1 MSLLLDA
8 LNKADQERKRGDGPP
23 SIDSHHDAAF
33 RAQDHA
39 KTPTLLIVLSVGVV
53 LIILLLAVY
62 WLGKN
67 TQQPITPPTTST
79 PQTIVQ
85 KTETNATNSHQKDSA
100 AEKDGSLEKKNL
112 NQKNNY
118 TANTTANNTNNI
130 EATSEEQGVATLYHQ
145 QMTNNPTPTT
155 TNSGAA
161 PSATKDLTSPTSIN
175 QFANLPELHD
185 LPNNIL
191 EKIPTLKYTE
201 HNYNQNGGSVVING
215 TVKHINDQLSTG
227 VVIDKI
233 LVDGM
238 ILHFENYSFK
248 MRALN
253 TWINM

>member
-39 KTPTLLIVLSVGVV
+39 KTPTLLIVLSVGVA

-67 TQQPITPPTTST
+67 TQQPTTSPTIST

-85 KTETNATNSHQKDSA
+85 KAETNSTNGNQKDSTT
-100 AEKDGSLEKKNL
+100 EKNNL
-112 NQKNNY
+112 TQKNDY
-118 TANTTANNTNNI
+118 TENTTAKNTNNI

-145 QMTNNPTPTT
+145 QMANNPAPST

-161 PSATKDLTSPTSIN
+161 PSAAKDLTSPTSIN

-215 TVKHINDQLSTG
+215 TVKHINDQLSNG
-227 VVIDKI
+227 VFIDKI
-233 LVDGM
+233 LIDGM